1 MYSGDQDYGR
11 LMLRKKVEASKTD
24 TESQKD
30 YYETDDFFSS
40 TFKAEE
46 ITNNR
51 SDLREATRYAQSQ
64 LDPVTCSFT

>member
-30 YYETDDFFSS
+30 YYETDDFF
-40 TFKAEE
+40 F
-46 ITNNR
+46 IN
-51 SDLREATRYAQSQ
+51 LQS
-64 LDPVTCSFT
+64 